1 MRHWSSEVIRQ
12 IRTEK
17 KMTQLELSADS
28 GISMSTIRAV
38 EEGRTDVAIAK
49 IDYIFYAL
57 GYDLEAIRM
66 DIGDEE

>member
-1 MRHWSSEVIRQ
+1 MIRQ
-12 IRTEK
+12 LREEA
-17 KMTQLELSADS
+17 KMTRNELSADS
-28 GISMSTIRAV
+28 GISVSTIRAI
-38 EEGRTDVAIAK
+38 EEGNTDVAIAK

>member
-1 MRHWSSEVIRQ
+1 
-12 IRTEK
+12 
-17 KMTQLELSADS
+17 MTQLELSADS